1 MLSETIHF
9 DDNVADLR
17 PDAKPILD
25 AKAAL
30 LRMNP
35 GIRIRITGNCDERGS
50 DQYNI
55 ALGMRRTA
63 AAKEYLTVEGIDAT
77 RIDVESQ

>member
-9 DDNVADLR
+9 DNNVADLR
-17 PDAKPILD
+17 PNAKPILD

-35 GIRIRITGNCDERGS
+35 GIRITGNCDERGS
-50 DQYNI
+50 DRYNI
-55 ALGMRRTA
+55 ALGMRRAA